1 MGSSSQTILGLDYG
15 TVRIGLA
22 LALPGGSLI
31 VPLETLANPG
41 QDEEAADLVAEV
53 VRSRSADVLVIGDP
67 LHLDGAVSDMSK
79 RVHAFAELVRARV
92 EVPVH
97 LQDERLTSQEAERQF
112 REAGLH
118 WREVDKGRIDAV
130 AAMGILRDWRQAQ
143 ADLEPPPAPGELP
156 EPDELPE
163 PPDPPR
169 AAPSRRERRRQSR
182 RKRR

>member
-1 MGSSSQTILGLDYG
+1 MGSSSRTTLGLDYG

-22 LALPGGSLI
+22 LALPGGGLI
-31 VPLETLANPG
+31 VPLDTLANPG
-41 QDEEAADLVAEV
+41 EDAAAADLVAEV
-53 VRSRSADVLVIGDP
+53 VRSHSADELVIGDP
-67 LHLDGAVSDMSK
+67 LHMDGAVSDMSR
-79 RVHAFAELVRARV
+79 RVQAFAELVRARV

-118 WREVDKGRIDAV
+118 WRQVDKGRIDAV

-143 ADLEPPPAPGELP
+143 ADLEPAELSDSSP
-156 EPDELPE
+156 EPEPEPE
-163 PPDPPR
+163 PPQSP
-169 AAPSRRERRRQSR
+169 PSRRDRRRNSR

>member
-1 MGSSSQTILGLDYG
+1 MGSSSRTVLGLDYG

-22 LALPGGSLI
+22 LALPGGGLI

-41 QDEEAADLVAEV
+41 EDAAAADLVADL
-53 VRSRSADVLVIGDP
+53 VRSHSADELVIGDP
-67 LHLDGAVSDMSK
+67 LHMDGAVSDMSR

-143 ADLEPPPAPGELP
+143 ADLEPPEPRESSPAPEL
-156 EPDELPE
+156 EPE
-163 PPDPPR
+163 PPQSP
-169 AAPSRRERRRQSR
+169 PSRRDRRRQSR